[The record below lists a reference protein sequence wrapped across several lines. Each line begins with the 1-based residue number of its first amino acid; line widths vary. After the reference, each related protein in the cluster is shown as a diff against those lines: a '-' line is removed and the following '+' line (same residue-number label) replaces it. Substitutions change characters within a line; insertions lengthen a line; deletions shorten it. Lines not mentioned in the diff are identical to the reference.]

1 MNVFLMS
8 KAQFSKVD
16 FLQNDIEA
24 FEEDIDIAVG
34 DQVLDEVGIYQ
45 VCDSKVL
52 EQTQDSGNAEW
63 WEYSEKEKKRLRDIF
78 FGTFLSRLTGPIR
91 GLVLTKASRL

>member
-1 MNVFLMS
+1 MNVSWMS
-8 KAQFSKVD
+8 RAPFQTVD
-16 FLQNDIEA
+16 FLRSDIEA

-63 WEYSEKEKKRLRDIF
+63 EYSVKKSF
-78 FGTFLSRLTGPIR
+78 VYKS
-91 GLVLTKASRL
+91 